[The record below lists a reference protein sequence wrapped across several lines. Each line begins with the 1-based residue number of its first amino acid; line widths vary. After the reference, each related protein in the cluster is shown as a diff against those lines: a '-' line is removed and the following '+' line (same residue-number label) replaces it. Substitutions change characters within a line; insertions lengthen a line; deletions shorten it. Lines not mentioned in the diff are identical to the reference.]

1 MKRFVCSV
9 CGYVYDEALGAPQ
22 AGTPAGTR
30 WDALAENWV
39 CPLCGA
45 ARTAFYPEGAGKTP
59 QPIVPVAAARQSD
72 LKPLPA
78 VEMSAVCSNLARGC
92 EKQNLPEEAGW
103 YRQLEAY
110 FKSLAGTLPD
120 ASAEQLYALALA
132 DLDTGIAQAAT
143 VAREEG
149 DRGAQ
154 RALVWDEKVTRIQ
167 RSLLE
172 RVQREGES
180 MLNGVHV
187 YVCTVCGF
195 IYLGAEPPALC
206 PVCKVPAWKFE
217 QVEGRVQA

>member
-1 MKRFVCSV
+1 MKRYVCSV

-22 AGTPAGTR
+22 VGTPAGTR
-30 WDALAENWV
+30 WEALADTWV

-45 ARTAFYPEGAGKTP
+45 ARAEFYPEGAGKVP
-59 QPIVPVAAARQSD
+59 QADAPKAAGTQSE

-120 ASAEQLYALALA
+120 ATVEQLYALAQA
-132 DLDTGIAQAAT
+132 DLDGGIAQAAA
-143 VAREEG
+143 VAKEEG

-172 RVQREGES
+172 RFQREGES
-180 MLNGVHV
+180 MLDGTHV
-187 YVCTVCGF
+187 YVCTACGF